1 MDLLTNC
8 AQGAIRVFMDNIVVL
23 AVEGCLIDGLTDVF
37 NPTEVAQMDKALIKK
52 LAEEDKLTQKQRKM
66 LDKKIEDLEDAQRIC
81 RRSISSIRLESEY
94 Q

>member
-52 LAEEDKLTQKQRKM
+52 LAEEDNLTQKQREI
-66 LDKKIEDLEDAQRIC
+66 LDKKIKDLEKAREIC
-81 RRSISSIRLESEY
+81 RRYMSSIKLESEY